1 MKRKEKEI
9 NYYDVFIN
17 MASCSLEAAIQLEEL
32 LQDFTCVPEKAEAIH
47 ATEHRADNLLHDMI
61 IKLNQA
67 FITPIDRE
75 DIMHLTDKIDSITD
89 LIEDTSNLFDV
100 FSISAV
106 RPEASLMA
114 SLIVKSCQTLHKA
127 VVEFKSFK
135 VSKALKEHIIEVNR
149 LEEEGDRLHRKII
162 KELYCADCPTIE
174 IIKWKEIYDT
184 MEDVLDLC
192 EDTADLLEN
201 VTVKNS

>member
-1 MKRKEKEI
+1 MKKKEKEI
-9 NYYDVFIN
+9 NYYDVFID
-17 MASCSLEAAIQLEEL
+17 MVSCSLEAAQQLEDL
-32 LQDFTCVPEKAEAIH
+32 ICDFTNVPAKAEAIH
-47 ATEHRADNLLHDMI
+47 ATEHKADNFLHEMI

-89 LIEDTSNLFDV
+89 VIEDTSNLFDV
-100 FSISAV
+100 FSISFV
-106 RPEASLMA
+106 RPEAALMA
-114 SLIVKSCQTLHKA
+114 SLIVKSCETLKQA
-127 VVEFKSFK
+127 IVEFKSFK

-162 KELYCADCPTIE
+162 KDLYCTDAPTIE
-174 IIKWKEIYDT
+174 VMKWKEIYDT
-184 MEDVLDLC
+184 MEAVLDLC
-192 EDTADLLEN
+192 EDTADMIEN